1 MASATVFFVLAIV
14 FGHDD
19 YAVKA
24 VGTPAFLLTLVGFL
38 LLTAGGTMG
47 GSITY
52 VHGMRVLNLVD
63 EPTRKAIVPSMEPE
77 KKAAE
82 SG

>member
-1 MASATVFFVLAIV
+1 MLAIV

-19 YAVKA
+19 YTARV
-24 VGTPAFLLTLVGFL
+24 VGTPTLILTIVGFL

-47 GSITY
+47 GSLAY
-52 VHGMRVLNLVD
+52 VYGMRVLNLVE
-63 EPTRKAIVPSMEPE
+63 EPAAKAIVPSLDEE

-82 SG
+82 GG